1 MPADEGVKEALFWE
15 ASDHGSAV
23 DCRLCP
29 WNCHI
34 NPDDTGIC
42 QVRENRDGTLYS
54 ISYGELTSVAMDPIE
69 KKPLYHFR
77 PGTQIMSVGS
87 FGCNLKCSYC
97 QNWRISQQRPSA
109 QHMSPQQLA
118 ETSRQRASQGNIG
131 VAYTYNEPII
141 FYEFVYDTARLVAE
155 NGQSNVMVTNGL
167 IQPEPLDQLLAY
179 IDAMN
184 VDVKSM
190 DNDFYKSLC
199 GGRVEPVLRTVENA
213 IDRCH
218 IEITNLLIPGENDS
232 EQEIQDLVDWAAGVS
247 PDMPIHF
254 SAYRPAYKEKIPAT
268 GRDSLRRA
276 WDIATE
282 KLHHVFVGNMFID
295 GTTDTRC
302 PECGETVISRSGFG
316 ATITGLQDGR
326 CESCGGDINVVQE

>member
-1 MPADEGVKEALFWE
+1 MPEEGVKEALFWE
-15 ASDHGSAV
+15 PSEDSDDV

-29 WNCHI
+29 WSCHI
-34 NPDDTGIC
+34 KPGDTGIC
-42 QVRENRDGTLYS
+42 RVRENREGTLYS
-54 ISYGELTSVAMDPIE
+54 INYGELTSVAMDPIG
-69 KKPLYHFR
+69 KKPLYHFH
-77 PGTQIMSVGS
+77 PGTRILSVGS

-109 QHMSPQQLA
+109 QYMSPEDLA
-118 ETSRQRASQGNIG
+118 QTSKQRASEGNIG

-141 FYEFVYDTARLVAE
+141 FYEYVYDTARLVAE
-155 NGQSNVMVTNGL
+155 NGQSNVMVTNGI
-167 IQPEPLDQLLAY
+167 IQQEPLEEILPY

-190 DNDFYKSLC
+190 DNKFYKRFC
-199 GGRVEPVLRTVENA
+199 GGRVEPALRTVENA

-232 EQEIQDLVDWAAGVS
+232 EEEIHELVDWAADVS
-247 PDMPIHF
+247 PDMPLHF

-268 GRDSLRRA
+268 GRESLQRA
-276 WDIATE
+276 FDIATE
-282 KLHHVFVGNMFID
+282 KMHHVYVGNMFID

-302 PECGETVISRSGFG
+302 PDCGKVVISRSGFG
-316 ATITGLQDGR
+316 ATVSGLEDGH
-326 CESCGGDINVVQE
+326 CANCGRDINVVQ